1 MKETRAHKAL
11 RKAFPLA
18 HWCRIESYTSVG
30 AYDTNGCF
38 NNKDIWVENKQV
50 NKPKRKDTL
59 IKPEIRGSQII
70 WGVQR
75 RRVGGKTFFAI
86 MVGRDIHIVPG
97 ELTSML
103 IVGVTLQKLKEISIP
118 LKNIFK

>member
-11 RKAFPLA
+11 KKVHPAA

-30 AYDTNGCF
+30 AYDTNGCL
-38 NNKDIWVENKQV
+38 NSRDVWIENKQV

-59 IKPEIRGSQII
+59 IKPEIRASQVI

-75 RRVGGKTFFAI
+75 RRAGGRTLFAI
-86 MVGRDIHIVPG
+86 MVGSELYIVPG

-118 LKNIFK
+118 IKNIFK